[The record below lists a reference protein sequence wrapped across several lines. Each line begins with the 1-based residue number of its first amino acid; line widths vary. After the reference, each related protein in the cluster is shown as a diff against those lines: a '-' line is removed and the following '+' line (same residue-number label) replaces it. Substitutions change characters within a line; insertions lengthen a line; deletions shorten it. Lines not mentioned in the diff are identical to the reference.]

1 MPRPKTIYYS
11 QGIKK
16 FADSLKKSQK
26 RKLTKLDFSRCDI
39 GKQGFYELIPV
50 LLRTQNVTFQGQSL
64 SPLELKEFST
74 RLAEFEDRDIKSLDI
89 SSCGLTN
96 ESMPQ
101 IVSFVT
107 QIENVDLHNSDFGVE
122 SMKMLVK
129 QIQEHGAG
137 KLRTLNLRMCKLND
151 DCLEIL
157 SDILPKLFS
166 VTLSSNNFSGIN
178 AVKSL
183 CHKIENS
190 DKILLKYLDM
200 KYSRLSQDM
209 KKSLGEVCKK
219 HNIDLKVW

>member
-1 MPRPKTIYYS
+1 M
-11 QGIKK
+11 
-16 FADSLKKSQK
+16 
-26 RKLTKLDFSRCDI
+26 TKLDLSRCDI

-50 LLRTQNVTFQGQSL
+50 LLRTQSVTFQGHSL
-64 SPLELKEFST
+64 SPLELKEFSA
-74 RLAEFEDRDIKSLDI
+74 RLNEFEDREIKSLDI
-89 SSCGLTN
+89 SSCNLTN

-101 IVSFVT
+101 LVTFMT

-122 SMKMLVK
+122 SMKLLVK
-129 QIQEHGAG
+129 QIQENGTG

-157 SDILPKLFS
+157 SDVIPKLYS
-166 VTLSSNNFSGIN
+166 VTLSSNNFSGIS

-183 CHKIENS
+183 CYKIDNS
-190 DKILLKYLDM
+190 DKIVLKLLDM
-200 KYSRLSQDM
+200 KYSRLAQDM